1 MKLNRLIAIP
11 ALALAAGLSLAAC
24 GGSPPAQDVT
34 ACRLAVS
41 SLNKPAGANSAD
53 YIIAGAMAKD
63 PQLGLDLRTMGES
76 LASLSLPGDMAGD
89 TSQVGSDSTR
99 DAGRICTADG
109 VSWPAGD
116 S

>member
-1 MKLNRLIAIP
+1 MNINFIAIP
-11 ALALAAGLSLAAC
+11 AIALAAGISLAAC
-24 GGSPPAQDVT
+24 SGSPPAQDPT

-41 SLNKPAGANSAD
+41 SLNKTTSAD
-53 YIIAGAMAKD
+53 PMDYIVAAAIAKD
-63 PQLGLDLRTMGES
+63 PQLQSDLKGMGEGLSTLSMPGAIGDTGDS
-76 LASLSLPGDMAGD
+76 LAN
-89 TSQVGSDSTR
+89 TSIR